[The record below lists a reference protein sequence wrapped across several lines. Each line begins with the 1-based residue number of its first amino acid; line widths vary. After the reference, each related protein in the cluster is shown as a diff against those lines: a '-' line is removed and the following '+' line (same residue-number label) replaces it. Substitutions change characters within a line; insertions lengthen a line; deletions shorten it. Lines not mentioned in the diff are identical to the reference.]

1 MAKITFLGTASAVAS
16 KNQQNTHFVFES
28 GDHTILVDCVGNPI
42 ASLELAAVDPLAITD
57 LILTH
62 FHPDH
67 VSATPLLLMDMWL
80 MGRTQPL
87 TIHGLQIVIDKLEKM
102 MALFDW
108 EEWRDF
114 YPVNF
119 KPLLTDQPMDL
130 IDEGAIKVSAVPNQH
145 LIPGI
150 GIKVVFPEGSF
161 TYSSDTEPCDAIV
174 QLANGSEVLIHEAT
188 GAGKGHSSPEQAGK
202 IAQLAGVN
210 TLYLI
215 HYPPS
220 CESTEWV
227 SRAKTQFQG
236 AVIAAKDFLSVS
248 FS

>member
-1 MAKITFLGTASAVAS
+1 
-16 KNQQNTHFVFES
+16 
-28 GDHTILVDCVGNPI
+28 
-42 ASLELAAVDPLAITD
+42 
-57 LILTH
+57 
-62 FHPDH
+62 
-67 VSATPLLLMDMWL
+67 
-80 MGRTQPL
+80 
-87 TIHGLQIVIDKLEKM
+87 
-102 MALFDW
+102 
-108 EEWRDF
+108 
-114 YPVNF
+114 
-119 KPLLTDQPMDL
+119 MDL